1 MIGSIRVWKLFLKF
15 GLEKLEKIAGK
26 FGKVRDTWMTRVE
39 GDGGIEARNTGEHY
53 EASVRSVGNNYL
65 AEGLTSLQQWPWVN
79 EGKSGPLHASPRT
92 METTPASVASLHI
105 LAFSPIKK
113 SSSAPKSLPS
123 QFRTSTQLDQT
134 VPRFGKSSSTYRYRK
149 WKSFPV
155 IKANRNF
162 LLVDLFRKR
171 NSKNALSRTIFIIV
185 NCALCHIL
193 YIFLHI
199 SHILHTIALP
209 WTRLL
214 FALTETF
221 YFVSFLHAFKYRINV
236 RKS

>member
-15 GLEKLEKIAGK
+15 DLEKLEKIAGK

-134 VPRFGKSSSTYRYRK
+134 RC
-149 WKSFPV
+149 
-155 IKANRNF
+155 
-162 LLVDLFRKR
+162 LVSENHRQPTDIE
-171 NSKNALSRTIFIIV
+171 NENLSQ
-185 NCALCHIL
+185 
-193 YIFLHI
+193 
-199 SHILHTIALP
+199 
-209 WTRLL
+209 
-214 FALTETF
+214 
-221 YFVSFLHAFKYRINV
+221 
-236 RKS
+236 

>member
-1 MIGSIRVWKLFLKF
+1 MTVGER
-15 GLEKLEKIAGK
+15 
-26 FGKVRDTWMTRVE
+26 GKVGPSARFAADNGDDAGLRCLSPHPRVQSNKKILLRAKITPIPVS
-39 GDGGIEARNTGEHY
+39 DFDPARSD
-53 EASVRSVGNNYL
+53 A
-65 AEGLTSLQQWPWVN
+65 
-79 EGKSGPLHASPRT
+79 
-92 METTPASVASLHI
+92 
-105 LAFSPIKK
+105 
-113 SSSAPKSLPS
+113 
-123 QFRTSTQLDQT
+123 